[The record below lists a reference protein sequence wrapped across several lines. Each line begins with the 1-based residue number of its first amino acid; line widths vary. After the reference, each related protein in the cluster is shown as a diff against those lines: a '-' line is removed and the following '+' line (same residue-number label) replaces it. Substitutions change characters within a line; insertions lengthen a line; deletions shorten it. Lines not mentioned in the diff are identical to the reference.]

1 MSLQRSQ
8 SSGSDIRKL
17 GEPKKRKADL
27 IDDENQQEGWK
38 LRKELEQTSEE
49 LSSNLEPLQSNPVPV
64 PTHPQ
69 ILTEAFVRIDD
80 ENLPE
85 GWKLKQELEQ
95 TSEDLPSNLEPV
107 QSNPVP
113 GGPCTHIGVGAP
125 LQKINSRASV
135 LTDRERDKIRRERS
149 LRRERALC
157 LTSLPAWWQRVEKEG
172 RQFLRE
178 VKREC
183 TARMLKVEERSKK
196 QQEKTNFIKRFFPT
210 STNSPGGT
218 LHLVPVKISS
228 TQKGGVEKQKAWRSE
243 NFPATKLVFDNNC
256 FDNYDMRRIS
266 QTESE
271 NSKCVISRG
280 GLAVIGSTETNPG
293 QSEERTGGEVVEDW
307 RE

>member
-1 MSLQRSQ
+1 M
-8 SSGSDIRKL
+8 
-17 GEPKKRKADL
+17 
-27 IDDENQQEGWK
+27 
-38 LRKELEQTSEE
+38 
-49 LSSNLEPLQSNPVPV
+49 
-64 PTHPQ
+64 
-69 ILTEAFVRIDD
+69 
-80 ENLPE
+80 
-85 GWKLKQELEQ
+85 
-95 TSEDLPSNLEPV
+95 PSNLEPV
-107 QSNPVP
+107 QSNPMP
-113 GGPCTHIGVGAP
+113 GGPCHHIGVGAP

-183 TARMLKVEERSKK
+183 TTRMLKVEERSKK

-218 LHLVPVKISS
+218 LHLVPVKKSS
-228 TQKGGVEKQKAWRSE
+228 ATKGGVEKQKAWRSE
-243 NFPATKLVFDNNC
+243 NFPATKLVFENNC

-271 NSKCVISRG
+271 NNTCVISRG
-280 GLAVIGSTETNPG
+280 GPAVIGSTEANPG
-293 QSEERTGGEVVEDW
+293 QSEERTGGEVVEDG